1 VDILGHDDIELKIG
15 KTDHAYPLRHEPNIS
30 GAMAQPGAE
39 RNSLGYVYMS
49 GEHAP
54 QRTRSPAGLD
64 RKVGAEARLEAEP
77 AVEDHGPDLLL
88 EAPGGDDGREMWRI
102 ARDTQV
108 LDVNSPYSYLLWCR
122 DFADSSVVA
131 RDGDRVCGFITGY
144 IRPRSA
150 VTLFVWQV
158 AVDQAYRGRG
168 LAKRMLDY
176 LGDRMV
182 AEGRHYLDATVT
194 PDNIPS
200 SRLFEAFARDRGCA
214 VERRTLFTTEQF
226 PRGHQPEV
234 LFRIGPL

>member
-1 VDILGHDDIELKIG
+1 
-15 KTDHAYPLRHEPNIS
+15 
-30 GAMAQPGAE
+30 
-39 RNSLGYVYMS
+39 MS
-49 GEHAP
+49 GEHAL
-54 QRTRSPAGLD
+54 QRTTSPAELD
-64 RKVGAEARLEAEP
+64 RNGGAAARPAAEP
-77 AVEDHGPDLLL
+77 TAGEHGSDVLL

-131 RDGDRVCGFITGY
+131 RDGDRLCGFITGY

-150 VTLFVWQV
+150 ATLFVWQV

-168 LAKRMLDY
+168 LGKRMLDY
-176 LGDRMV
+176 LGDHMA
-182 AEGRHYLDATVT
+182 AEGQRYLEATVT

-214 VERRTLFTTEQF
+214 VERSTLFTAEQF

>member
-1 VDILGHDDIELKIG
+1 
-15 KTDHAYPLRHEPNIS
+15 
-30 GAMAQPGAE
+30 
-39 RNSLGYVYMS
+39 MS
-49 GEHAP
+49 GEHAL
-54 QRTRSPAGLD
+54 QRTTSSAGPD
-64 RKVGAEARLEAEP
+64 RKAGAAARPEADP
-77 AVEDHGPDLLL
+77 AMGDHGPDLLL
-88 EAPGGDDGREMWRI
+88 EAPGDDDGREMWRI

-131 RDGDRVCGFITGY
+131 RDGDRLCGFITGF

-150 VTLFVWQV
+150 LTLFVWQV

-176 LGDRMV
+176 LGDRMA
-182 AEGRHYLDATVT
+182 AEGRRYLEATVT

-214 VERRTLFTTEQF
+214 LERRTLFTKEQF
-226 PRGHQPEV
+226 PKGHQPEV
-234 LFRIGPL
+234 LFRIGAL

>member
-1 VDILGHDDIELKIG
+1 
-15 KTDHAYPLRHEPNIS
+15 
-30 GAMAQPGAE
+30 MAQLGAE
-39 RNSLGYVYMS
+39 RDSLGCFYMS

-54 QRTRSPAGLD
+54 QRTRSPAAID
-64 RKVGAEARLEAEP
+64 RKAGAAARPE
-77 AVEDHGPDLLL
+77 VDSDSGDHGPDLLL
-88 EAPGGDDGREMWRI
+88 EAPGDDDGREMWRI
-102 ARDTQV
+102 ARDTEV

-176 LGDRMV
+176 LGDRAA
-182 AEGRHYLDATVT
+182 AEGRSYLEATVT

-200 SRLFEAFARDRGCA
+200 SRLFEAFARDRGSA
-214 VERRTLFTTEQF
+214 VERRTLFTEEQF
-226 PRGHQPEV
+226 PKGHQPEV
-234 LFRIGPL
+234 LYRIGPL

>member
-1 VDILGHDDIELKIG
+1 
-15 KTDHAYPLRHEPNIS
+15 
-30 GAMAQPGAE
+30 
-39 RNSLGYVYMS
+39 MS

-54 QRTRSPAGLD
+54 QRTRSPAELD
-64 RKVGAEARLEAEP
+64 RNLGTPTPLLDGAVQGSQEDSLQGDLGTGSGQGTGPGLNGVPTGIRLEPP
-77 AVEDHGPDLLL
+77 AAD
-88 EAPGGDDGREMWRI
+88 GDDGREMWRI

-144 IRPRSA
+144 IRPRA
-150 VTLFVWQV
+150 ATTLFVWQV
-158 AVDQAYRGRG
+158 AVDEAYRGRG
-168 LAKRMLDY
+168 LAKRMLDN
-176 LGDRMV
+176 LGDRL
-182 AEGRHYLDATVT
+182 AGEGRRYLEATVT

-200 SRLFEAFARDRGCA
+200 DRLFEAFARDRGCA
-214 VERRTLFTTEQF
+214 VERRTLFTGEQF

>member
-1 VDILGHDDIELKIG
+1 
-15 KTDHAYPLRHEPNIS
+15 
-30 GAMAQPGAE
+30 
-39 RNSLGYVYMS
+39 MS

-64 RKVGAEARLEAEP
+64 RNLDAQTPFQGDLVRGSGMGS
-77 AVEDHGPDLLL
+77 DTDSGTGPGTGSGTGPGMNSTPTEIRL
-88 EAPGGDDGREMWRI
+88 EAPGDDE
-102 ARDTQV
+102 
-108 LDVNSPYSYLLWCR
+108 
-122 DFADSSVVA
+122 
-131 RDGDRVCGFITGY
+131 RVCGFITGF

-158 AVDQAYRGRG
+158 AVGQAHRGQG

-176 LGDRMV
+176 LGDRMT
-182 AEGRHYLDATVT
+182 AEGRRYLEATVT

-200 SRLFEAFARDRGCA
+200 RRLFEAFARDRGCA
-214 VERRTLFTTEQF
+214 IERHTLFTQEQF

>member
-1 VDILGHDDIELKIG
+1 
-15 KTDHAYPLRHEPNIS
+15 
-30 GAMAQPGAE
+30 
-39 RNSLGYVYMS
+39 MS

-54 QRTRSPAGLD
+54 QRTTSPAGLD
-64 RKVGAEARLEAEP
+64 RNLGAPTPFQGESAQANPGLGDVILEGPVRLEP
-77 AVEDHGPDLLL
+77 
-88 EAPGGDDGREMWRI
+88 PGVDDGREMWRI

-122 DFADSSVVA
+122 DFAGSSVVA
-131 RDGDRVCGFITGY
+131 RDGDHVCGFITGF

-158 AVDQAYRGRG
+158 AVDDTHRGRG
-168 LAKRMLDY
+168 LAKRMPDY
-176 LGDRMV
+176 LGDRMIGD
-182 AEGRHYLDATVT
+182 GRRYLEATVT

-200 SRLFEAFARDRGCA
+200 ARLFEAFARDRGCA
-214 VERRTLFTTEQF
+214 IERRTLFTQEQF

>member
-1 VDILGHDDIELKIG
+1 
-15 KTDHAYPLRHEPNIS
+15 
-30 GAMAQPGAE
+30 
-39 RNSLGYVYMS
+39 MS

-54 QRTRSPAGLD
+54 QRTTSPAGLD
-64 RKVGAEARLEAEP
+64 RNVGAATRLEVASAAE
-77 AVEDHGPDLLL
+77 DRGSDLLL
-88 EAPGGDDGREMWRI
+88 EAPGDDDGREMWRL

-131 RDGDRVCGFITGY
+131 RDGDRLSGFITGY

-150 VTLFVWQV
+150 GTLFVWQV

-168 LAKRMLDY
+168 LGKRMLDY
-176 LGDRMV
+176 LGDRIV
-182 AEGRHYLDATVT
+182 AEGRQYLEATVT

-200 SRLFEAFARDRGCA
+200 SRLFEAFARGRGCA
-214 VERRTLFTTEQF
+214 LERRTLFTEEQF

>member
-1 VDILGHDDIELKIG
+1 MGDQG
-15 KTDHAYPLRHEPNIS
+15 
-30 GAMAQPGAE
+30 PG
-39 RNSLGYVYMS
+39 
-49 GEHAP
+49 
-54 QRTRSPAGLD
+54 
-64 RKVGAEARLEAEP
+64 
-77 AVEDHGPDLLL
+77 LLL

-122 DFADSSVVA
+122 DFADSSVVV

-176 LGDRMV
+176 LGDRVV
-182 AEGRHYLDATVT
+182 ATGGRYLEATVT

-200 SRLFEAFARDRGCA
+200 SRLFEGFARDRGCA
-214 VERRTLFTTEQF
+214 VERHTLFTTEQF